1 VTLSLGRDE
10 GVSIVPD
17 GTDPNADPPSIP
29 SGTVAFLGEDNDTKG
44 AWKGRYGA
52 DGWVVVGVGES
63 LPSYARVRYINGAE
77 RVWNPRTQDVQALEN
92 PSGPDRI
99 AAARLAGLHEIIDL
113 EITDGSPRQVALY
126 IVDWDRAGR
135 WTVVD
140 VIDAVS
146 RKRLDS
152 RNLIHS
158 GPGRYL
164 KYRVSGRVQFRITNV
179 WTKRYQSSPDAGFS
193 GLFFDPAR

>member
-1 VTLSLGRDE
+1 MSLSLGRDE
-10 GVSIVPD
+10 GISIVPA
-17 GTDPNADPPSIP
+17 GADPNENPPASP
-29 SGTVAFLGEDNDTKG
+29 SGTVTFLGEDNDTKG

-52 DGWVVVGVGES
+52 DGWVIVGAGES
-63 LPSYARVRYINGAE
+63 LPAYARVQYLSGAE
-77 RVWNPRTQDVQALEN
+77 RVWNPGTQDVQALEK

-99 AAARLAGLHEIIDL
+99 AAARLTGLHEIVDL
-113 EITDGSPRQVALY
+113 EIIDGSTREVALY
-126 IVDWDRAGR
+126 VLDWDRVGR

-140 VIDAVS
+140 IIDAVS

-152 RNLIHS
+152 RNLIHFGS
-158 GPGRYL
+158 GRYL

-179 WTKRYQSSPDAGFS
+179 WTERYQASPDAGFS

>member
-1 VTLSLGRDE
+1 
-10 GVSIVPD
+10 VSIVPA
-17 GTDPNADPPSIP
+17 GANPNADPPSAP
-29 SGTVAFLGEDNDTKG
+29 SGIVAFLGEDNDTKG

-52 DGWVVVGVGES
+52 DGWAVVGAGES
-63 LPSYARVRYINGAE
+63 LPPYARVRYVGGAE
-77 RVWNPRTQDVQALEN
+77 RVWNPGTRDVQALEK

-99 AAARLAGLHEIIDL
+99 AAARLTGLHEIIDL
-113 EITDGSPRQVALY
+113 ELTDGRMQEVALY
-126 IVDWDRAGR
+126 FVDWDWAGR

-152 RNLIHS
+152 RNLVRF

-193 GLFFDPAR
+193 GLFFDPTR